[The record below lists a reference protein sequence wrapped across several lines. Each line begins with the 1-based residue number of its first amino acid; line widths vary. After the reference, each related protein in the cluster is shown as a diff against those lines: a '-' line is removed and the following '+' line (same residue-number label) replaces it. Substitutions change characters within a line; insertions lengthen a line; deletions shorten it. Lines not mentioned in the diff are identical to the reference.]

1 MKITRKVFCN
11 KANGQF
17 SFTLPKETVM
27 LLKNKNNSPPKKIS
41 FEILTNKEIN
51 ELKKL

>member
-1 MKITRKVFCN
+1 MKLTRKIFCN
-11 KANGQF
+11 KANGQY
-17 SFTLPKETVM
+17 SITLPRETIL

-41 FEILTNKEIN
+41 FEILTKKDIS